1 MVDLRNINLSNLAWL
16 GEDGTVHTVNNQV
29 NTNGRPL
36 LGASAPLG
44 AMAMDP
50 PAMHQELMG
59 MGA

>member
-16 GEDGTVHTVNNQV
+16 GEDGTVHTVSPQV

-44 AMAMDP
+44 AMAP
-50 PAMHQELMG
+50 PQSIHQGLLD